1 MYKAIVIKSVLL
13 KNTAV
18 CVKVILISQAV
29 DIMSNI
35 ISKQVVC
42 PKCGKT
48 SSVRVYTSINVTT
61 DPQFKKKLLSG
72 DLLRFRCSNCKYE
85 GMNSYPLLYN
95 DMDKRFMVYLI
106 PEIDR
111 FQIEDRELED
121 DYRNLTGI
129 TKRIVSNYN
138 SLKEKIYIF
147 DTGLDDMAIE
157 LTKLA
162 LAEIVAG
169 KYKTSRVEEGYLS
182 VYSREENTIG
192 FTFFTGRDKTPF
204 VQKARLEIYA
214 RSLKIVQDIC
224 MNDKKL
230 SGFIKVDR
238 EWAENTL
245 FRYKRLK
252 NMK

>member
-1 MYKAIVIKSVLL
+1 
-13 KNTAV
+13 
-18 CVKVILISQAV
+18 
-29 DIMSNI
+29 MSSI
-35 ISKQVVC
+35 ISKEVTC
-42 PKCGKT
+42 PKCSKT
-48 SSVRVYTSINVTT
+48 GSVRVFTSVNVTT
-61 DPQFKKKLLSG
+61 DPQFKAELLSG
-72 DLLRFRCSNCKYE
+72 ELLKYKCSNCGYE

-95 DMDKRFMVYLI
+95 DMDGRFMVYLI

-111 FQIEDRELED
+111 FQIEDRDLED

-129 TKRIVSNYN
+129 TKRVTSDFN
-138 SLKEKIYIF
+138 SFKEKVFIF
-147 DTGLDDMAIE
+147 DTGLDDMAVE

-162 LAEIVAG
+162 LSEVVAE
-169 KYKTSRVEEGYLS
+169 KYKISRVEEGYLS
-182 VYSREENTIG
+182 VYSRKENTIG
-192 FTFFTGRDKTPF
+192 FTFFKGEEKTPF

-245 FRYKRLK
+245 FRYKRL
-252 NMK
+252 MKMH